1 MTQKLRIVLVGLV
14 VSLLSQVSFA
24 QKKGDMY
31 VAGSFATDFGAYTRS
46 SSADGYATSE
56 KTPFGTSFE
65 IGGDYAYFIADNTR
79 LGLGVSFPLSS
90 SPIEKVNGKWL
101 KDKTADFYISP
112 DVAYYVKLA
121 DRFYYTPEIGMLF
134 EWSRI
139 RTQLSPSLTE
149 STSISTWGGYIN
161 LLAFEFQVSERI
173 AIGITV
179 GGIAAYSSVYTY
191 NDSDV
196 KYKMNQFF
204 CDLNNGSL
212 HFRWYL

>member
-1 MTQKLRIVLVGLV
+1 MKKTVLFSIAMLMSVA
-14 VSLLSQVSFA
+14 SFA

-31 VAGSFATDFGAYTRS
+31 VAGSFATDFGAYTMS

-65 IGGDYAYFIADNTR
+65 IGGDYAYFVADNVR
-79 LGLGVSFPLSS
+79 LGLGASFPFSS
-90 SPIEKVNGKWL
+90 SPIEKVDGKWL
-101 KDKTADFYISP
+101 KDKTADFYFSP

-121 DRFYYTPEIGMLF
+121 DKFYYTPEIGMLF
-134 EWSRI
+134 GWSRN

-161 LLAFEFQVSERI
+161 ILAFEFQASERM
-173 AIGITV
+173 AIGVTV

>member
-1 MTQKLRIVLVGLV
+1 MKKIVLFSIAMLMSVA
-14 VSLLSQVSFA
+14 SFA

-31 VAGSFATDFGAYTRS
+31 VAGSFATEFGSYAMS

-65 IGGDYAYFIADNTR
+65 IGGDYAYFVADNVR
-79 LGLGVSFPLSS
+79 LGLGASFPFSS
-90 SPIEKVNGKWL
+90 SPIEKVDGKWL
-101 KDKTADFYISP
+101 KDKTADFYFSP

-161 LLAFEFQVSERI
+161 LLAFEFQVSERF
-173 AIGITV
+173 AIGVTV

>member
-1 MTQKLRIVLVGLV
+1 MKKIVLFSIAMLMSVA
-14 VSLLSQVSFA
+14 SFA

-31 VAGSFATDFGAYTRS
+31 VAGSFATEFGSYAMS

-65 IGGDYAYFIADNTR
+65 IGGDYAYFVADNVR
-79 LGLGVSFPLSS
+79 LGLGASFPFSS
-90 SPIEKVNGKWL
+90 SPIEKVDGKWL
-101 KDKTADFYISP
+101 KDKTADFYFSP

-121 DRFYYTPEIGMLF
+121 DKFYYTPEIGMLF
-134 EWSRI
+134 GWSRI

-179 GGIAAYSSVYTY
+179 GGIAAYSSDYTY

-196 KYKMNQFF
+196 KYKMNQIF
-204 CDLNNGSL
+204 CDINNSCL
-212 HFRWYL
+212 HFRWYINK

>member
-1 MTQKLRIVLVGLV
+1 MKKIVLFSIAMLMSVA
-14 VSLLSQVSFA
+14 SFA

-31 VAGSFATDFGAYTRS
+31 VAGSFATEFGSYAMS

-65 IGGDYAYFIADNTR
+65 IGGDYAYFVADNVR
-79 LGLGVSFPLSS
+79 LGLGASFPFSS
-90 SPIEKVNGKWL
+90 SPIEKVDGKWL
-101 KDKTADFYISP
+101 KDKTADFYFSP

-121 DRFYYTPEIGMLF
+121 DKFYYTPEIGMLF

-161 LLAFEFQVSERI
+161 LLAFEFQVSERF
-173 AIGITV
+173 AIGVTV

>member
-1 MTQKLRIVLVGLV
+1 MKKIVLFSIAMLMSVA
-14 VSLLSQVSFA
+14 SFA

-31 VAGSFATDFGAYTRS
+31 VAGSFATEFGSYAMS

-65 IGGDYAYFIADNTR
+65 IGGDYAYFVADNVR
-79 LGLGVSFPLSS
+79 LGLGASFPFSS
-90 SPIEKVNGKWL
+90 SPIEKVDGKWL
-101 KDKTADFYISP
+101 KDKTADFYFSP

-161 LLAFEFQVSERI
+161 LLAFEFQVSERF
-173 AIGITV
+173 AIGVTV

-204 CDLNNGSL
+204 CDLNNSCL
-212 HFRWYL
+212 HFRWYINK

>member
-1 MTQKLRIVLVGLV
+1 MKKIVLFSIAMLMSVA
-14 VSLLSQVSFA
+14 SFA

-31 VAGSFATDFGAYTRS
+31 VAGSFATDFGAYTMS

-65 IGGDYAYFIADNTR
+65 IGGDYAYFVADNVR
-79 LGLGVSFPLSS
+79 LGLGASFPFSS
-90 SPIEKVNGKWL
+90 SPIEKVDGKWL
-101 KDKTADFYISP
+101 KDKTADFYFSP

-134 EWSRI
+134 GWSRI

-161 LLAFEFQVSERI
+161 ILAFEFQASERM
-173 AIGITV
+173 AIGVTV

>member
-1 MTQKLRIVLVGLV
+1 MKKTVLFSIAMLMSVA
-14 VSLLSQVSFA
+14 SFA

-31 VAGSFATDFGAYTRS
+31 VAGSFATEFGSYAMS

-65 IGGDYAYFIADNTR
+65 IGGDYAYFVADNVR
-79 LGLGVSFPLSS
+79 LGLGASFPFSS
-90 SPIEKVNGKWL
+90 SPIEKVDGKWL
-101 KDKTADFYISP
+101 KDKTADFYFSP
-112 DVAYYVKLA
+112 DVVYYVKLA
-121 DRFYYTPEIGMLF
+121 DKFSYTPEIGMLF
-134 EWSRI
+134 GWSRI

-161 LLAFEFQVSERI
+161 LLAFEFQVSERF
-173 AIGITV
+173 AIGVTV

>member
-1 MTQKLRIVLVGLV
+1 MKKIVLFSIAMLMSVA
-14 VSLLSQVSFA
+14 SFA

-31 VAGSFATDFGAYTRS
+31 VAGSFATEFGSYAMS

-101 KDKTADFYISP
+101 KDKTTEFEVNP
-112 DVAYYVKLA
+112 NVAYYVKLA
-121 DRFYYTPEIGMLF
+121 DRFYYTPEIGMLYQGGT
-134 EWSRI
+134 I
-139 RTQLSPSLTE
+139 KTQLSPSDTE
-149 STSISTWGGYIN
+149 STQVSTWGGYIN
-161 LLAFEFQVSERI
+161 LLAFEFQASERI
-173 AIGITV
+173 AIGVTV
-179 GGIAAYSSVYTY
+179 GGVAAYSSLYTY
-191 NDSDV
+191 ADDDA

>member
-1 MTQKLRIVLVGLV
+1 MKKTVLFSIAMLMSVA
-14 VSLLSQVSFA
+14 SFA

-31 VAGSFATDFGAYTRS
+31 VAGSFATDFGAYTMS

-65 IGGDYAYFIADNTR
+65 IGGDYAYFVADNVR
-79 LGLGVSFPLSS
+79 LGLGASFPFSS
-90 SPIEKVNGKWL
+90 SPIEKVDGKWL
-101 KDKTADFYISP
+101 KDKTADFYFSP
-112 DVAYYVKLA
+112 DVVYYVKLA
-121 DRFYYTPEIGMLF
+121 DKFYYTPEIGMLF

-161 LLAFEFQVSERI
+161 LLAFEFQVSERF
-173 AIGITV
+173 AIGVTV

>member
-1 MTQKLRIVLVGLV
+1 MKKIVLFSIAMLMSVA
-14 VSLLSQVSFA
+14 SFA

-31 VAGSFATDFGAYTRS
+31 VAGSFATEFGSYAMS

-65 IGGDYAYFIADNTR
+65 IGGDYAYFVADNVR
-79 LGLGVSFPLSS
+79 LGLGASFPFSS
-90 SPIEKVNGKWL
+90 SPIEKVDGKWL
-101 KDKTADFYISP
+101 KDKTADFYFSP

-121 DRFYYTPEIGMLF
+121 DKFYYTPEIGMLF

-204 CDLNNGSL
+204 CDLNNSCL
-212 HFRWYL
+212 HFRWYINK

>member
-1 MTQKLRIVLVGLV
+1 MKKTV
-14 VSLLSQVSFA
+14 LLSFAMLMSVASFA
-24 QKKGDMY
+24 QKKGDMSI
-31 VAGSFATDFGAYTRS
+31 GGTFATDFGSYTMS
-46 SSADGYATSE
+46 SSMDGYGSSE
-56 KTPFGTSFE
+56 KISFGTSFE
-65 IGGDYAYFIADNTR
+65 IGGEYGYFVADNVR
-79 LGLGVSFPLSS
+79 LGLGVTFPFSS
-90 SPIEKVNGKWL
+90 TPFDKVDGKWL
-101 KDKTADFYISP
+101 KDKTADFYFSP

-121 DRFYYTPEIGMLF
+121 DKFYYTPEIGMLF
-134 EWSRI
+134 GWSRI

-161 LLAFEFQVSERI
+161 ILAFEFQASERM
-173 AIGITV
+173 AIGVTV
-179 GGIAAYSSVYTY
+179 GGIAAYSSDYTY

>member
-1 MTQKLRIVLVGLV
+1 MKKIVLFSIAMLMSVA
-14 VSLLSQVSFA
+14 SFA

-31 VAGSFATDFGAYTRS
+31 VAGSFATEFGSYAMS

>member
-1 MTQKLRIVLVGLV
+1 MKKIVLFSIAMLMSVA
-14 VSLLSQVSFA
+14 SFA

-31 VAGSFATDFGAYTRS
+31 VAGSFATEFGSYAMS

-161 LLAFEFQVSERI
+161 LLAFEFQVSERF
-173 AIGITV
+173 AIGVTV

-212 HFRWYL
+212 HFRWYFNK

>member
-1 MTQKLRIVLVGLV
+1 MKKIVLFSIAMLMSVA
-14 VSLLSQVSFA
+14 SFA

-31 VAGSFATDFGAYTRS
+31 VAGSFATDFGAYTMS

-65 IGGDYAYFIADNTR
+65 IGGDYAYFVADNVR
-79 LGLGVSFPLSS
+79 LGLGASFPFSS
-90 SPIEKVNGKWL
+90 SPIEKVDGKWL

-161 LLAFEFQVSERI
+161 LLAFEFQVSERF
-173 AIGITV
+173 AIGVTV